1 LKYSWVVA
9 VDDVSKIEKSLLSV
23 VVVVCR
29 TNLDRKYLEWKQIGA
44 PETLEDMQPPFFV
57 EGLSRHHTSKAG
69 KVIAKIVKAKNFED
83 DSRNVQW
90 LDSEVQ

>member
-1 LKYSWVVA
+1 VA
-9 VDDVSKIEKSLLSV
+9 VDDVSKIEKSLLSL

-29 TNLDRKYLEWKQIGA
+29 TNLDRKYLEWKHIGA

-69 KVIAKIVKAKNFED
+69 KVIAKIVKAKNKAQEKA
-83 DSRNVQW
+83 SKSIKRPS
-90 LDSEVQ
+90 LPKRR